1 MSKLSALSFW
11 NTNNRAP
18 ALSLRRGESGERWAG
33 TAAGRA
39 PREARRCGG
48 RADGRGDVRPR
59 QPTASP
65 DLLWQEPGGQ
75 PWERE
80 GGTPRRGRPGRTAA
94 PLPAQVWGGSRSPQP
109 APCGRGPA
117 EPQSHSLAPAGPTP
131 PPTALFGP
139 AAAAARSP
147 AAAATHRLCRLPTPP
162 ALRSDQP
169 PPGLGWAGLGGSTA
183 AVRARPAAP
192 LAPPRTVPAPT
203 ARSPDG
209 TSFKR
214 QRRQRAGRG
223 GESVPAGSAFFP
235 VAPEAVPRRAA
246 GGSRP

>member
-18 ALSLRRGESGERWAG
+18 ALSLRRGGSGERWAG

-147 AAAATHRLCRLPTPP
+147 AAAAAATHRLCRLPTPP

-169 PPGLGWAGLGGSTA
+169 PPGLGWAGLGSEG
-183 AVRARPAAP
+183 
-192 LAPPRTVPAPT
+192 APPPYAPARRPRWLLPARCPPQRHVVRT
-203 ARSPDG
+203 ARRSNASG
-209 TSFKR
+209 
-214 QRRQRAGRG
+214 
-223 GESVPAGSAFFP
+223 GSARA
-235 VAPEAVPRRAA
+235 VAVSRCRR
-246 GGSRP
+246 GLPSSP

>member
-139 AAAAARSP
+139 AAAARSP
-147 AAAATHRLCRLPTPP
+147 AATHRLCRLPTPP